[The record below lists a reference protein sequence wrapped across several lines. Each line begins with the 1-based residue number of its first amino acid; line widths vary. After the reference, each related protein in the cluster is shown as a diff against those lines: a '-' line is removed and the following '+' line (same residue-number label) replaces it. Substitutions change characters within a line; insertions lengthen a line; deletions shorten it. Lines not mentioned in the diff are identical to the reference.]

1 MKKTPVTPVLSQFPE
16 MFHPFLIGCPVYDS
30 SCSREARVWFLEREG
45 GLYLKRS
52 PKGTLAREAAMTR
65 YFHGKGL
72 AAEVL
77 AYESLEEDW
86 LLTAAVPGEDCT
98 AGEYT
103 DDPKR
108 LSALLGE
115 RLRMLHA
122 LSGEGCPVPDHTARY
137 LAKAEENYRK
147 GMFDPQSVGSLFS
160 SPQEAFA
167 AVEAGKHLLK
177 TDTLL
182 HGDYCLPNIMLQDWK
197 FTGFIDLDHAG
208 VGDRHVDL
216 FWGVWTLRFNLRTDA
231 WGGRFLDAY
240 GRDAVEKDMLR
251 AVAAAECFG

>member
-1 MKKTPVTPVLSQFPE
+1 MKKTPVVPELSQFPE
-16 MFHPFLIGCPVYDS
+16 GFHPLFTGCRVFDS
-30 SCSREARVWFLEREG
+30 SCSPEARVWFLEREG

-52 PKGTLAREAAMTR
+52 PKGALAREAAMTR
-65 YFHGKGL
+65 FFHGKGL
-72 AAEVL
+72 GAEVL

-98 AGEYT
+98 SAEYAA
-103 DDPKR
+103 DPKR

-115 RLRMLHA
+115 RLRLLH
-122 LSGEGCPVPDHTARY
+122 EMPFDDCPVPDHTARY
-137 LAKAEENYRK
+137 LARVEENSRK
-147 GMFDPQSVGSLFS
+147 GMFDPQSVGSPFGT
-160 SPQEAFA
+160 PEEAFA

-182 HGDYCLPNIMLQDWK
+182 HGDYCLPNIMLQDWN
-197 FTGFIDLDHAG
+197 FTGFIDLDQAG

-216 FWGVWTLRFNLRTDA
+216 FWGVWTLQFNLHTDT

-240 GRDAVEKDMLR
+240 GRDAVCGDVLR
-251 AVAAAECFG
+251 VISAAEVFG

>member
-1 MKKTPVTPVLSQFPE
+1 MKKTPAVPDLSQFLE
-16 MFHPFLIGCPVYDS
+16 RFHPLLAGCPVYDS

-77 AYESLEEDW
+77 AYESLNQDW

-98 AGEYT
+98 HENYLA
-103 DDPKR
+103 DPGR

-115 RLRMLHA
+115 RLRQLHS
-122 LSGEGCPVPDHTARY
+122 LPFDGCPVPDHTARY
-137 LAKAEENYRK
+137 LALAEKNRNA
-147 GMFDPQSVGSLFS
+147 GAFDPDG
-160 SPQEAFA
+160 PFA
-167 AVEAGKHLLK
+167 DAADAWQTLERHRGDFR

-182 HGDYCLPNIMLQDWK
+182 HGDYCLPNIMLKDWE
-197 FTGFIDLDHAG
+197 FSGFIDLDHAG

-216 FWGVWTLRFNLRTDA
+216 YWGLWTLRFNLKTDA
-231 WGGRFLDAY
+231 WGGWFLDAY
-240 GRDAVEKDMLR
+240 GRDLVEEELLR
-251 AVAAAECFG
+251 AVSAAECFG